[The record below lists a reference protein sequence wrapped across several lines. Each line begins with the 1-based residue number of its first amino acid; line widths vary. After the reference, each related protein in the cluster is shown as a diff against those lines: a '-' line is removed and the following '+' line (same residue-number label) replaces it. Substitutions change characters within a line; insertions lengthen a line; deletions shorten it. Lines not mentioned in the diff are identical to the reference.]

1 MEIYH
6 RDHWIIIVYLT
17 TWNDLNMG
25 IEENNLTD
33 LVIREDRDVS
43 LRAFSVQAIVLCK
56 NICATDPWANG
67 NSAHQRHGTN

>member
-33 LVIREDRDVS
+33 LVIREDRDQWQKCS
-43 LRAFSVQAIVLCK
+43 PKAWEQL
-56 NICATDPWANG
+56 DP
-67 NSAHQRHGTN
+67 